1 MSGRTTSTDKSV
13 CATRFA
19 LVSIHNRVD
28 ACLARV
34 AQTLLS
40 VLVALLVTACHRE
53 TPHATAK
60 TATSESDFDS
70 LPSRNAYAGSASCR
84 ECHERDFE
92 RWSHDWHARALAPA
106 NANDIAGDFGN
117 RHFRGQSSEAWMSRN
132 GNALVMRTRNRE
144 GQLADYPVS
153 WVIGGKRMQDSV
165 TVMPDGRWQVLPVY
179 FHVTGGG
186 AWVDYN
192 EAKQGH
198 VTPDHPF
205 FWTNFRR
212 TANKECLE
220 CHATGIDV
228 RYDRGTHS
236 WSTELTDAAVACEA
250 CHGPGARHAETK
262 EKRDIVRPDHLD
274 KELALAICARC
285 HGPRDPLFPLLD
297 IHDQFRPGEHY
308 DDRYQALVI
317 TDGTE
322 RSGEYFADG
331 RPSSSTF
338 ETQALLQSR
347 CYRIGGA
354 TCLTCHASPH
364 TESHLDDELKPGAR
378 DASCRTCHAAIA
390 AQATAHSHH
399 NNATCLDCH
408 MPKILTGVLDK
419 FADHSIDVPNIRNTI
434 VHGVPNACAVC
445 HRDTSAGVLAASLDA
460 WWADAHVRTERRI
473 RLADAID
480 EKTAAS
486 SLPALSAVVRDSA
499 EAPTLRGAAAVILAQ
514 RFPAAAADVI
524 APLLHDSNQL
534 VRARFV
540 EALGYANA
548 RQSADAVASLV
559 GDPAIRVRQ
568 NVALVLASFGDS
580 RAPAA
585 LVKLTGDPATTHL
598 VRPHILRGIG
608 AANRGEFDAAI
619 RELNIALNDAPYAT
633 DALVL
638 LADIYA
644 RRGDVPHAKS
654 LLEEAL
660 RFDPSHRGAR
670 ARINAAS
677 R

>member
-1 MSGRTTSTDKSV
+1 VPHADLAM
-13 CATRFA
+13 
-19 LVSIHNRVD
+19 LVQVQRID
-28 ACLARV
+28 V

-40 VLVALLVTACHRE
+40 VLQRRKARVQGTLLFLLTLVVLACHRE
-53 TPHATAK
+53 TPHA
-60 TATSESDFDS
+60 ATKITTSDFES

-84 ECHERDFE
+84 ECHEKDFE

-106 NANDIAGDFGN
+106 DAKNVAGDFGS
-117 RHFRGQSSEAWMSRN
+117 RHFRGESSEAWMSRTG
-132 GNALVMRTRNRE
+132 GNFVMRTHNRE
-144 GQLADYPVS
+144 GQPADYPVS
-153 WVIGGKRMQDSV
+153 WVIGGKRMQDSI

-192 EAKQGH
+192 ETKQGH

-228 RYDRGTHS
+228 RYDRTTHT
-236 WSTELTDAAVACEA
+236 WSTELTDAGVACEA

-262 EKRDIVRPDHLD
+262 EKRDIVRPDHID
-274 KELALAICARC
+274 KELALSICARC

-297 IHDQFRPGEHY
+297 VHDQFRPGERY

-347 CYRIGGA
+347 CYRTGGV
-354 TCLTCHASPH
+354 TCLTCHTAPH
-364 TESHLDDELKPGAR
+364 AESHLDDELKPGAR
-378 DASCRTCHAAIA
+378 DVSCRTCHAAVA
-390 AQATAHSHH
+390 AQGVAHTHH
-399 NNATCLDCH
+399 RNATCLDCH

-434 VHGVPNACAVC
+434 AHGVPNACGVC
-445 HRDTSAGVLAASLDA
+445 HRDKSAGVLAVSLDSWPVA
-460 WWADAHVRTERRI
+460 AARNERRI

-480 EKTAAS
+480 EKTAAA
-486 SLPALSAVVRDSA
+486 SLPALSAVVRDSS
-499 EAPTLRGAAAVILAQ
+499 EAPTLRGAAAVLLAQ
-514 RFPAAAADVI
+514 RFAAAAADVI
-524 APLLHDSNQL
+524 APLLHDPDQV

-559 GDPAIRVRQ
+559 DDPSIRVRQ
-568 NVALVLASFGDS
+568 NAALVLASFGDP
-580 RAPAA
+580 RARPA

-608 AANRGEFDAAI
+608 AANRGELDDAI
-619 RELNIALNDAPYAT
+619 RELEFALNDAPYAT

-644 RRGDVPHAKS
+644 RRGDIGRAKS
-654 LLEEAL
+654 LLEEAV
-660 RFDPSHRGAR
+660 RFEPGHRGAK
-670 ARINAAS
+670 ARIDAMSS
-677 R
+677 RQ

>member
-1 MSGRTTSTDKSV
+1 
-13 CATRFA
+13 
-19 LVSIHNRVD
+19 
-28 ACLARV
+28 LAV
-34 AQTLLS
+34 LL
-40 VLVALLVTACHRE
+40 LFILGCHQETARKAPPPPSSSAE
-53 TPHATAK
+53 F
-60 TATSESDFDS
+60 ES
-70 LPSRNAYAGSASCR
+70 LPSRNAYAGSASCK

-106 NANDIAGDFGN
+106 TAANVAGDFGS
-117 RHFRGQSSEAWMSRN
+117 RHFRGRSSEAWMSRKD
-132 GNALVMRTRNRE
+132 GAILMRTRNRE

-212 TANKECLE
+212 TANKECIE

-228 RYDRGTHS
+228 RYDRVAHT
-236 WSTELTDAAVACEA
+236 WSTELTDPGVACEA

-262 EKRDIVRPDHLD
+262 AKSDIVRPDHLD
-274 KELALAICARC
+274 KERALSICARC

-297 IHDQFRPGEHY
+297 ANDQFRPGERY

-347 CYRIGGA
+347 CYRMGGA
-354 TCLTCHASPH
+354 TCLTCHTSPH
-364 TESHLDDELKPGAR
+364 AAEGHGDDELKAGTR
-378 DASCRTCHAAIA
+378 DVSCRNCHASV
-390 AQATAHSHH
+390 ATQGIAHSHH
-399 NNATCLDCH
+399 KNATCLDCH
-408 MPKILTGVLDK
+408 MPNVLTGVLDK

-434 VHGVPNACAVC
+434 THGVPNACGVC
-445 HRDTSAGVLAASLDA
+445 HRDKSAGALAASVDS
-460 WWADAHVRTERRI
+460 WWPSAAARNERRI
-473 RLADAID
+473 RLADAVD
-480 EKTAAS
+480 EETAAA
-486 SLPALSAVVRDSA
+486 SLPALSAVVRDST
-499 EAPTLRGAAAVILAQ
+499 EAPTLRGAAAVILGQ
-514 RFPAAAADVI
+514 RFPAAAAEVI
-524 APLLHDSNQL
+524 APLLHYSNDV

-548 RQSADAVASLV
+548 RNSADAVASLAS
-559 GDPAIRVRQ
+559 DPSIRVRQ
-568 NVALVLASFGDS
+568 NVALVLASFGDP

-585 LVKLTGDPATTHL
+585 LLKLTSDPATTHL

-619 RELNIALNDAPYAT
+619 RELEFALNDAPYAT

-644 RRGDVPHAKS
+644 RRGDVPRAKS

-660 RFDPSHRGAR
+660 RFDPSHRGAK
-670 ARINAAS
+670 ARLAAI
-677 R
+677 RK

>member
-1 MSGRTTSTDKSV
+1 MWHRRPESR
-13 CATRFA
+13 CAGLAESYCR
-19 LVSIHNRVD
+19 LVWQLFV
-28 ACLARV
+28 
-34 AQTLLS
+34 TLLI
-40 VLVALLVTACHRE
+40 LACHRE
-53 TPHATAK
+53 PSNTTTRAT
-60 TATSESDFDS
+60 TAASSSSFES

-106 NANDIAGDFGN
+106 KNAAGDFGN
-117 RHFRGQSSEAWMSRN
+117 RHFRGKSSEAWMSRN
-132 GNALVMRTRNRE
+132 GGGFVMRTRNRE

-153 WVIGGKRMQDSV
+153 WVIGGKRMQDSI

-179 FHVTGGG
+179 FHLTGGG

-198 VTPDHPF
+198 VAPDHPF

-228 RYDRGTHS
+228 RYGRAAHS
-236 WSTELTDAAVACEA
+236 WSTELTDAGVACEA

-262 EKRDIVRPDHLD
+262 AKEDIVRPDHID
-274 KELALAICARC
+274 KELAFAICARC

-297 IHDQFRPGEHY
+297 AKDQFQPGQRY

-347 CYRIGGA
+347 CYRTGGA
-354 TCLTCHASPH
+354 TCLTCHTSPH
-364 TESHLDDELKPGAR
+364 AKSQIATELKSGAR
-378 DASCRTCHAAIA
+378 DASCRACHAAIA
-390 AQATAHSHH
+390 AQGISHTH
-399 NNATCLDCH
+399 HTNASCLDCH
-408 MPKILTGVLDK
+408 MPKVLSGVLDQ

-434 VHGVPNACAVC
+434 VHGVPNACGVC
-445 HRDTSAGVLAASLDA
+445 HRDKSAGALAVALDS
-460 WWADAHVRTERRI
+460 WWPNARLRNERRI
-473 RLADAID
+473 LLADAID
-480 EKTAAS
+480 EKTAAA
-486 SLPALSAVVRDSA
+486 SLTALSAVIRDAS

-514 RFPAAAADVI
+514 RFPAAAAEVI
-524 APLLHDSNQL
+524 APLLPDRSDV
-534 VRARFV
+534 VRARCV

-548 RQSADAVASLV
+548 RQTADAVASLA
-559 GDPAIRVRQ
+559 GDPSIRVRQ
-568 NVALVLASFGDS
+568 NAALVLASFGDP
-580 RAPAA
+580 RAHDA
-585 LVKLTGDPATTHL
+585 LAKLAGDPATAHL
-598 VRPHILRGIG
+598 VRPHTLRGIG
-608 AANRGEFDAAI
+608 AANRGEFDTAI
-619 RELNIALNDAPYAT
+619 RELEFALNDAPYAT

-644 RRGDVPHAKS
+644 RRGDITRAKS

-660 RFDPSHRGAR
+660 RFDPSHRGAK
-670 ARINAAS
+670 ARLAAI
-677 R
+677 RR

>member
-1 MSGRTTSTDKSV
+1 MGWR
-13 CATRFA
+13 
-19 LVSIHNRVD
+19 
-28 ACLARV
+28 
-34 AQTLLS
+34 LLLFL
-40 VLVALLVTACHRE
+40 VLVALACHRE
-53 TPHATAK
+53 TPHAAK
-60 TATSESDFDS
+60 KATSEVDFES
-70 LPSRNAYAGSASCR
+70 LPSRNAYAGSASCK
-84 ECHERDFE
+84 ECHESAFE
-92 RWSHDWHARALAPA
+92 RWSHDWHARALTPA
-106 NANDIAGDFGN
+106 NAKNVAGDFGN
-117 RHFRGQSSEAWMSRN
+117 HHFRGESSEAWMSRK
-132 GNALVMRTRNRE
+132 GEAFVMRTRNRE

-165 TVMPDGRWQVLPVY
+165 AVMPDGRWQVLPVY

-198 VTPDHPF
+198 VTPDHPY

-220 CHATGIDV
+220 CHATGVDV
-228 RYDRGTHS
+228 RYDRAAHT
-236 WSTELTDAAVACEA
+236 WSTELTDAGVGCEA

-262 EKRDIVRPDHLD
+262 EKRDIVRPDRID
-274 KELALAICARC
+274 KELALSICAHC
-285 HGPRDPLFPLLD
+285 HGPHDPLFPLLD
-297 IHDQFRPGEHY
+297 AKDQFRPGERY
-308 DDRYQALVI
+308 DERYQPLVV

-354 TCLTCHASPH
+354 TCLTCHTSPH
-364 TESHLDDELKPGAR
+364 AEAHGANELKPGER

-390 AQATAHSHH
+390 AQAAAHTRHK
-399 NNATCLDCH
+399 NATCLDCH
-408 MPKILTGVLDK
+408 MPNILTGVLDT

-434 VHGVPNACAVC
+434 THGVPNACGVC
-445 HRDTSAGVLAASLDA
+445 HRDKSAGVLAASLDS
-460 WWADAHVRTERRI
+460 WWPEARVRNERRI

-486 SLPALSAVVRDSA
+486 SFPALSAVVRDA
-499 EAPTLRGAAAVILAQ
+499 TEASTLRGAAAVILAQ
-514 RFPAAAADVI
+514 RFGAGAAGVI
-524 APLLHDSNQL
+524 TPLLHDANQL

-548 RQSADAVASLV
+548 SQSADAVASLAN
-559 GDPAIRVRQ
+559 DRSIRVRQ
-568 NVALVLASFGDS
+568 NVALVLASFGDP

-585 LVKLTGDPATTHL
+585 LVKLTSDSATTHL

-619 RELNIALNDAPYAT
+619 RELDVAINDAPYAT

-638 LADIYA
+638 MADIYA

-660 RFDPSHRGAR
+660 RFDPGHRGAK
-670 ARINAAS
+670 ARIDAIAT
-677 R
+677 RR

>member
-1 MSGRTTSTDKSV
+1 MSFPVLPSLTSTDRSV
-13 CATRFA
+13 CAT
-19 LVSIHNRVD
+19 L
-28 ACLARV
+28 
-34 AQTLLS
+34 
-40 VLVALLVTACHRE
+40 ALLLFFILACHRE
-53 TPHATAK
+53 RPTAK
-60 TATSESDFDS
+60 TAAPPSQSSDFES
-70 LPSRNAYAGSASCR
+70 LPSRDAYAGSASCK
-84 ECHERDFE
+84 ECHEKNYE
-92 RWSHDWHARALAPA
+92 RWSHDWHARALASAGPK
-106 NANDIAGDFGN
+106 NVAGDFGG
-117 RHFRGQSSEAWMSRN
+117 RHFSGESSEAWMSRKRD
-132 GNALVMRTRNRE
+132 AFVMRTRNRE
-144 GQLADYPVS
+144 GQLADYRVS

-192 EAKQGH
+192 EAKQGY

-205 FWTNFRR
+205 FWTNFQR

-228 RYDRGTHS
+228 RYDRAAHT
-236 WSTELTDAAVACEA
+236 WSTELTDSGVACEA

-262 EKRDIVRPDHLD
+262 DKRDIVRADHID
-274 KELALAICARC
+274 KELALSICARC
-285 HGPRDPLFPLLD
+285 HGPHDPLFPLLD
-297 IHDQFRPGEHY
+297 AKDQFRPGDRY

-354 TCLTCHASPH
+354 TCLTCHTAPH
-364 TESHLDDELKPGAR
+364 AEEHGDTELKPGAR
-378 DASCRTCHAAIA
+378 DASCRTCHAAIS
-390 AQATAHSHH
+390 AQGMAHTHH
-399 NNATCLDCH
+399 KNATCLDCH
-408 MPKILTGVLDK
+408 MPKVLTGVLDK

-434 VHGVPNACAVC
+434 AHGVPNPCGVC
-445 HRDTSAGVLAASLDA
+445 HRDRSAGALAASLDA
-460 WWADAHVRTERRI
+460 WWPGVRARNERRNH
-473 RLADAID
+473 LADAID
-480 EKTAAS
+480 EKSAPT

-524 APLLHDSNQL
+524 APLLHDGSEV
-534 VRARFV
+534 VRARFI

-548 RQSADAVASLV
+548 RPAADAVASLI
-559 GDPAIRVRQ
+559 GDPSIRVRQ
-568 NVALVLASFGDS
+568 NAALVLASFDDP

-585 LVKLTGDPATTHL
+585 LAKLTADPATAHL

-608 AANRGEFDAAI
+608 AANRGDFDAAI
-619 RELNIALNDAPYAT
+619 RELEFALNDAPYAT

-644 RRGDVPHAKS
+644 RRGDLPHAKS

-670 ARINAAS
+670 ARLNAAS
-677 R
+677 AAH

>member
-1 MSGRTTSTDKSV
+1 MTVQIQRK
-13 CATRFA
+13 
-19 LVSIHNRVD
+19 N
-28 ACLARV
+28 V

-40 VLVALLVTACHRE
+40 ALLLALLVVACHRE
-53 TPHATAK
+53 TPPR
-60 TATSESDFDS
+60 TATKKATPESSDFES
-70 LPSRNAYAGSASCR
+70 LPSRSAYAGSASCK
-84 ECHERDFE
+84 ECHEKNFE
-92 RWSHDWHARALAPA
+92 RWSHDWHARALAAA
-106 NANDIAGDFGN
+106 NTKTVAGDFGGK
-117 RHFRGQSSEAWMSRN
+117 HFRGGSSEAWMSRQDH
-132 GNALVMRTRNRE
+132 AFVMRTRNRE
-144 GQLADYPVS
+144 GHLADYSVS
-153 WVIGGKRMQDSV
+153 WVIGGKRMQDSI

-198 VTPDHPF
+198 VTPDHPY

-212 TANKECLE
+212 TANKECIE
-220 CHATGIDV
+220 CHATGVDV
-228 RYDRGTHS
+228 HYDRVAHT
-236 WSTELTDAAVACEA
+236 WSTELTDAGVACEA

-262 EKRDIVRPDHLD
+262 DKRDIIRPDHVD
-274 KELALAICARC
+274 KELALSICARC

-297 IHDQFRPGEHY
+297 AREQFRPGQRY
-308 DDRYQALVI
+308 DARYQALVL

-347 CYRIGGA
+347 CFRTGTA
-354 TCLTCHASPH
+354 TCLTCRTAPHAEEHGDS
-364 TESHLDDELKPGAR
+364 ELKAGPR

-390 AQATAHSHH
+390 AQGPAHTHH
-399 NNATCLDCH
+399 RKATCLDCH
-408 MPKILTGVLDK
+408 MPKVLNGVLDK
-419 FADHSIDVPNIRNTI
+419 FADHSIDVPNVRNTI
-434 VHGVPNACAVC
+434 AHEVPNACGVC
-445 HRDTSAGVLAASLDA
+445 HGDKSAGVLAVSLDS
-460 WWADAHVRTERRI
+460 WWPNARVRNERRI
-473 RLADAID
+473 RLAEAID

-486 SLPALSAVVRDSA
+486 SLPALSAVVRDVS
-499 EAPTLRGAAAVILAQ
+499 EAPTLRGAAAVILGQ
-514 RFPAAAADVI
+514 RFAAAAANVI
-524 APLLHDSNQL
+524 APLLHDGNEV

-548 RQSADAVASLV
+548 RQSAGVVASLAC
-559 GDPAIRVRQ
+559 DPSVRVRQ
-568 NVALVLASFGDS
+568 NAALVLASFDDS

-585 LVKLTGDPATTHL
+585 LAKLAGDPATMHL

-608 AANRGEFDAAI
+608 AANRGDFEAAV
-619 RELNIALNDAPYAT
+619 RELEFALNDAPYAT

-644 RRGDVPHAKS
+644 RRGDVPHARA

-660 RFDPSHRGAR
+660 RFNPAHRGAR
-670 ARINAAS
+670 TRLDAAAS
-677 R
+677 ATR

>member
-1 MSGRTTSTDKSV
+1 VGHR
-13 CATRFA
+13 
-19 LVSIHNRVD
+19 NRVF
-28 ACLARV
+28 ATFAI
-34 AQTLLS
+34 LLLFVS
-40 VLVALLVTACHRE
+40 CHNE
-53 TPHATAK
+53 TPHKAEARPP
-60 TATSESDFDS
+60 ASSEFES
-70 LPSRNAYAGSASCR
+70 LPSRNAYAGSASCK
-84 ECHERDFE
+84 ECHEKDFE

-106 NANDIAGDFGN
+106 DAASVAGDFGR
-117 RHFRGQSSEAWMSRN
+117 RHFRGASSEAWMSRK
-132 GNALVMRTRNRE
+132 GDGFVMRTRNAE

-153 WVIGGKRMQDSV
+153 WVIGGKRMQDGI

-198 VTPDHPF
+198 VAPDHPF

-212 TANKECLE
+212 TANKECIE

-228 RYDRGTHS
+228 RYDRAAHT
-236 WSTELTDAAVACEA
+236 WSTELTDAGVACEA

-262 EKRDIVRPDHLD
+262 AKSDIVRPDRID

-297 IHDQFRPGEHY
+297 AKDQFRPGERY

-338 ETQALLQSR
+338 ETQALLQSG
-347 CYRIGGA
+347 CYRVGGA
-354 TCLTCHASPH
+354 TCLTCHTSPH
-364 TESHLDDELKPGAR
+364 AESQSDTELKAGAR
-378 DASCRTCHAAIA
+378 DSACRTCHATVA
-390 AQATAHSHH
+390 AQGIAHTHH
-399 NNATCLDCH
+399 KNTTCLDCH
-408 MPKILTGVLDK
+408 MPKVLTGVLDK

-434 VHGVPNACAVC
+434 AHGVPNACGVC
-445 HRDTSAGVLAASLDA
+445 HRDKSAGALAVSLDS
-460 WWADAHVRTERRI
+460 WWPNARPRNERRI
-473 RLADAID
+473 RLADAMD
-480 EKTAAS
+480 EKTAGG
-486 SLPALSAVVRDSA
+486 SLPALSAVIRDTV
-499 EAPTLRGAAAVILAQ
+499 EAGTLRGAAAVILAQ
-514 RFPAAAADVI
+514 RFPTAAADVI
-524 APLLHDSNQL
+524 APLLHDPSEA

-548 RQSADAVASLV
+548 RQTADAVASLAA
-559 GDPAIRVRQ
+559 DPSIRVRQ
-568 NVALVLASFGDS
+568 NAALVLASFGDS
-580 RAPAA
+580 RARDA
-585 LVKLTGDPATTHL
+585 LAKLAGDPATAHL
-598 VRPHILRGIG
+598 LRPHILRGIG
-608 AANRGEFDAAI
+608 AANRGEFDGAI
-619 RELNIALNDAPYAT
+619 RELEFALNDAPYAT

-660 RFDPSHRGAR
+660 RFDPSHGGAN
-670 ARINAAS
+670 ARLAAI
-677 R
+677 RR

>member
-1 MSGRTTSTDKSV
+1 MRRRLSFPALPSLTSTDRSV
-13 CATRFA
+13 CAT
-19 LVSIHNRVD
+19 L
-28 ACLARV
+28 
-34 AQTLLS
+34 
-40 VLVALLVTACHRE
+40 ALLLFFILACHRE
-53 TPHATAK
+53 TPHAAAK
-60 TATSESDFDS
+60 KETPESDFES
-70 LPSRNAYAGSASCR
+70 LPSRNAYAGSASCK
-84 ECHERDFE
+84 ECHESDFE

-106 NANDIAGDFGN
+106 DPKNVAGDFGG
-117 RHFRGQSSEAWMSRN
+117 RHFRGESSEAWMSRKD
-132 GNALVMRTRNRE
+132 GKFVMRTRNRE
-144 GQLADYPVS
+144 GQLVDYPLS
-153 WVIGGKRMQDSV
+153 WVIGGKRMQDSIA
-165 TVMPDGRWQVLPVY
+165 VMPDGRWQVLPVY

-212 TANKECLE
+212 TANKECIE

-228 RYDRGTHS
+228 RYDRAAHT
-236 WSTELTDAAVACEA
+236 WSTELTDAGVGCEA

-262 EKRDIVRPDHLD
+262 DKRDIVRPDHID
-274 KELALAICARC
+274 KELALSICARC

-297 IHDQFRPGEHY
+297 AKDQFRPGERY
-308 DDRYQALVI
+308 DARYQALVI

-347 CYRIGGA
+347 CYRVGGA
-354 TCLTCHASPH
+354 TCLTCHTAPHAASQ
-364 TESHLDDELKPGAR
+364 SDDELKPGAR
-378 DASCRTCHAAIA
+378 DVSCRTCHAAIA
-390 AQATAHSHH
+390 AQGMTHSHH
-399 NNATCLDCH
+399 KNATCLDCH
-408 MPKILTGVLDK
+408 MPKVLTGVLDK

-434 VHGVPNACAVC
+434 AHGVPNACGVC
-445 HRDTSAGVLAASLDA
+445 HRDQSAGALATSLDS
-460 WWADAHVRTERRI
+460 WWPDAHARSERRI

-480 EKTAAS
+480 EKTAAA

-524 APLLHDSNQL
+524 APLLHDGSEV
-534 VRARFV
+534 VRARFI

-548 RQSADAVASLV
+548 RSAADGVASLA
-559 GDPAIRVRQ
+559 GDPSIRVRQ
-568 NVALVLASFGDS
+568 NAALVLASFDDP

-585 LVKLTGDPATTHL
+585 LAKLTADPATAHL

-608 AANRGEFDAAI
+608 AANRGDFDAAI
-619 RELNIALNDAPYAT
+619 RELEFALNDAPYAT

-644 RRGDVPHAKS
+644 RRGYLAHAKS

-660 RFDPSHRGAR
+660 RFDPGHRGAH
-670 ARINAAS
+670 ARLNAAS
-677 R
+677 AH

>member
-1 MSGRTTSTDKSV
+1 MSFPDLPSLTSTDRSV
-13 CATRFA
+13 CAT
-19 LVSIHNRVD
+19 L
-28 ACLARV
+28 
-34 AQTLLS
+34 
-40 VLVALLVTACHRE
+40 ALLLFFILGCHHE
-53 TPHATAK
+53 TPAAK
-60 TATSESDFDS
+60 TAAPPSQSSDFES
-70 LPSRNAYAGSASCR
+70 LPSRDAYAGSASCK
-84 ECHERDFE
+84 ECHEKNYE

-106 NANDIAGDFGN
+106 GPKTVAGDFGG
-117 RHFRGQSSEAWMSRN
+117 RHFRGESSEAWMSRK
-132 GNALVMRTRNRE
+132 GDAFVMRTRNRE
-144 GQLADYPVS
+144 GQPADYPVS
-153 WVIGGKRMQDSV
+153 RVIGGKRMQDSV

-205 FWTNFRR
+205 FWTNFQR

-228 RYDRGTHS
+228 RYDRAAHT
-236 WSTELTDAAVACEA
+236 WSTELTDPGVACEA

-262 EKRDIVRPDHLD
+262 DKRDIVRADHID
-274 KELALAICARC
+274 KELALSICARC
-285 HGPRDPLFPLLD
+285 HGPHDPLFPLLD
-297 IHDQFRPGEHY
+297 AKDQFRPGDRY

-354 TCLTCHASPH
+354 TCLTCHTAPH
-364 TESHLDDELKPGAR
+364 AEEHGDTELKPGAR
-378 DASCRTCHAAIA
+378 DASCRTCHAAIS
-390 AQATAHSHH
+390 AQAMAHTHH
-399 NNATCLDCH
+399 KNATCLDCH

-419 FADHSIDVPNIRNTI
+419 FADHSIDVPNIRNTFA
-434 VHGVPNACAVC
+434 HGVPNACGVC
-445 HRDTSAGVLAASLDA
+445 HRDKSAGALAASLDA
-460 WWADAHVRTERRI
+460 WWPGGRARNERRN

-480 EKTAAS
+480 EKSAAA
-486 SLPALSAVVRDSA
+486 SLPALSDVVRDSA

-524 APLLHDSNQL
+524 APLLHDSSGV
-534 VRARFV
+534 VRARFI

-548 RQSADAVASLV
+548 RPAADAVASLA
-559 GDPAIRVRQ
+559 GDPSIRVRQ
-568 NVALVLASFGDS
+568 NAALVLASFDDP

-585 LVKLTGDPATTHL
+585 LAKLAGDPATAHL

-608 AANRGEFDAAI
+608 AANRGDFDAAI
-619 RELNIALNDAPYAT
+619 RELEFALNDAPYAT

-644 RRGDVPHAKS
+644 RRGDLPHAKS

-670 ARINAAS
+670 ARLNAAS
-677 R
+677 AAH

>member
-1 MSGRTTSTDKSV
+1 MRSRLSFSVLPSLTSTDKSV
-13 CATRFA
+13 CAT
-19 LVSIHNRVD
+19 L
-28 ACLARV
+28 
-34 AQTLLS
+34 
-40 VLVALLVTACHRE
+40 ALLLLFILGCHHE
-53 TPHATAK
+53 TPRAAAK
-60 TATSESDFDS
+60 KAAESESFES
-70 LPSRNAYAGSASCR
+70 LPSRNAYAGSASCK
-84 ECHERDFE
+84 ECHEKNYE

-106 NANDIAGDFGN
+106 DPKNVAGDFGG
-117 RHFRGQSSEAWMSRN
+117 RHFHGESSEAWMSRK
-132 GNALVMRTRNRE
+132 GDAFVMRTRNRQ

-153 WVIGGKRMQDSV
+153 WVIGGKRMQDSL

-228 RYDRGTHS
+228 RYDRAAHT
-236 WSTELTDAAVACEA
+236 WSTELTDPGVACEA

-262 EKRDIVRPDHLD
+262 DKRDIVRADHID
-274 KELALAICARC
+274 NPLALSICARC

-297 IHDQFRPGEHY
+297 AKDQFRPGERY
-308 DDRYQALVI
+308 DDRYQGLVI

-322 RSGEYFADG
+322 RSGEYFSDG

-354 TCLTCHASPH
+354 TCLTCHTAPH
-364 TESHLDDELKPGAR
+364 AEEHGDMELKPGAR
-378 DASCRTCHAAIA
+378 DASCRTCHAAIS
-390 AQATAHSHH
+390 AQATAHTHH
-399 NNATCLDCH
+399 KNATCLDCH
-408 MPKILTGVLDK
+408 MPKVLTGVLDK

-434 VHGVPNACAVC
+434 AHGVPNACGVC
-445 HRDTSAGVLAASLDA
+445 HRDRSTGALAASLDA
-460 WWADAHVRTERRI
+460 WWPGARARNESRN

-480 EKTAAS
+480 EKSAAA

-524 APLLHDSNQL
+524 APLLHDASE
-534 VRARFV
+534 VARARFI

-548 RQSADAVASLV
+548 RPSADAVASLAD
-559 GDPAIRVRQ
+559 DPTIRVRQ
-568 NVALVLASFGDS
+568 NAALVLASFDDP

-585 LVKLTGDPATTHL
+585 LSKLTGDPATAHL

-608 AANRGEFDAAI
+608 AANRGDFDAAI
-619 RELNIALNDAPYAT
+619 RELEFALNDAPYAT

-644 RRGDVPHAKS
+644 RRGDLPHAKS

-660 RFDPSHRGAR
+660 RFDPGHRGAK
-670 ARINAAS
+670 ARLEAMSAS

>member
-1 MSGRTTSTDKSV
+1 MTV
-13 CATRFA
+13 
-19 LVSIHNRVD
+19 RVQ
-28 ACLARV
+28 RINV

-40 VLVALLVTACHRE
+40 VLQRRKARERSALLILLTILLLACRQEHRQKTT
-53 TPHATAK
+53 TPPSQSA
-60 TATSESDFDS
+60 DFES
-70 LPSRNAYAGSASCR
+70 LPSRNAYAGSASCK
-84 ECHERDFE
+84 ECHESDFE

-106 NANDIAGDFGN
+106 TPKNVAGDFAN
-117 RHFRGQSSEAWMSRN
+117 RHFRGQSSEAWTAREN
-132 GNALVMRTRNRE
+132 EAFVMRTRNRE

-198 VTPDHPF
+198 ITPEHPY

-228 RYDRGTHS
+228 RYDRNTHT
-236 WSTELTDAAVACEA
+236 WSTELTDAGVACEA
-250 CHGPGARHAETK
+250 CHGPGARQAETK
-262 EKRDIVRPDHLD
+262 EKRDIVRPDHID
-274 KELALAICARC
+274 NPLALSICARC
-285 HGPRDPLFPLLD
+285 HGPHDPLFPLLD
-297 IHDQFRPGEHY
+297 AKDQFRPGERY
-308 DDRYQALVI
+308 DDRFQVLVI

-354 TCLTCHASPH
+354 TCLTCHTSPH
-364 TESHLDDELKPGAR
+364 AEVHGDNELKLGAH
-378 DASCRTCHAAIA
+378 DTSCRTCHAAIA
-390 AQATAHSHH
+390 AQASAHTHH
-399 NNATCLDCH
+399 KNATCLDCH
-408 MPKILTGVLDK
+408 MPNVLTGVLDK

-434 VHGVPNACAVC
+434 AHGVPNACGVC
-445 HRDTSAGVLAASLDA
+445 HRDKSVGVLAASLDA
-460 WWADAHVRTERRI
+460 WWPEARVRNERRL

-486 SLPALSAVVRDSA
+486 SLQALAAVVRDSA

-514 RFPAAAADVI
+514 RFGAAAAGVI
-524 APLLHDSNQL
+524 TPLLHDPNQL

-540 EALGYANA
+540 EALGYANS
-548 RQSADAVASLV
+548 RQTADAVASLV
-559 GDPAIRVRQ
+559 DDPSIRVRQ
-568 NVALVLASFGDS
+568 NAALVLASFGDS

-585 LVKLTGDPATTHL
+585 LAKLTGDPATTHL

-619 RELNIALNDAPYAT
+619 RELDVALNDAPYAT
-633 DALVL
+633 DAIVL

-644 RRGDVPHAKS
+644 RRGNVPRAKS

-660 RFDPSHRGAR
+660 RFDPSHRGAK
-670 ARINAAS
+670 ARINAIAH
-677 R
+677 

>member
-1 MSGRTTSTDKSV
+1 MPGHPPAQTRVSV
-13 CATRFA
+13 PHKRA
-19 LVSIHNRVD
+19 NM
-28 ACLARV
+28 

-40 VLVALLVTACHRE
+40 VLGLALLVIGCHRE
-53 TPHATAK
+53 PPQTDAKKATPES
-60 TATSESDFDS
+60 SEFES
-70 LPSRNAYAGSASCR
+70 LPSRNAYAGSASCK
-84 ECHERDFE
+84 ECHESDFE
-92 RWSHDWHARALAPA
+92 RWSHDWHARAMAPA
-106 NANDIAGDFGN
+106 NAKTVAGDFGEK
-117 RHFRGQSSEAWMSRN
+117 HFRGASSEAWMSRKN
-132 GNALVMRTRNRE
+132 GAFIMRTRNRE

-153 WVIGGKRMQDSV
+153 WLLGGKRMQDSI
-165 TVMPDGRWQVLPVY
+165 TVMPGGRWQVLPVY

-198 VTPDHPF
+198 VTLDHPY

-212 TANKECLE
+212 TANKECIE
-220 CHATGIDV
+220 CHATGVDV
-228 RYDRGTHS
+228 RYDRAAHT
-236 WSTELTDAAVACEA
+236 WSTEITDAGVSCEA

-262 EKRDIVRPDHLD
+262 EKRDIIRPDHLD
-274 KELALAICARC
+274 KDLALSICARC

-297 IHDQFRPGEHY
+297 AKDQFRPGERY
-308 DDRYQALVI
+308 DARYQALVI

-347 CYRIGGA
+347 CYRDGSA
-354 TCLTCHASPH
+354 TCLTCHTSPH
-364 TESHLDDELKPGAR
+364 AESHLDDELKPGPR
-378 DASCRTCHAAIA
+378 DGSCRTCHAAIA
-390 AQATAHSHH
+390 AQGAAHTHH
-399 NNATCLDCH
+399 RNATCLDCH
-408 MPKILTGVLDK
+408 MPKVLTGVLDK

-434 VHGVPNACAVC
+434 AHGVPNACGVC
-445 HRDTSAGVLAASLDA
+445 HADKSAGVLALSLDS
-460 WWADAHVRTERRI
+460 WWPGARTRNERRI

-486 SLPALSAVVRDSA
+486 SLPALSAVVRDSS
-499 EAPTLRGAAAVILAQ
+499 EAPILRGAAAVILGQ
-514 RFPAAAADVI
+514 RFAAPASNVI
-524 APLLHDSNQL
+524 TPLLHDTNEI

-548 RQSADAVASLV
+548 RQSADAVASLID
-559 GDPAIRVRQ
+559 DPSIRVRQ
-568 NVALVLASFGDS
+568 NAALVLASFDDP

-585 LVKLTGDPATTHL
+585 LAKLAGDPATTHL

-608 AANRGEFDAAI
+608 AASRGNFDKAI
-619 RELNIALNDAPYAT
+619 RELEFALNDAPYAT

-660 RFDPSHRGAR
+660 RFDPSHHGAK
-670 ARINAAS
+670 ARLESAS
-677 R
+677 H